1 MSMGWV
7 CVCMNM
13 LEELSSVKTWFLLS
27 CVWCVHLHVGMSAC
41 MQTFKW
47 LCMCTCVVVYVE
59 VLRLTQGMGLSSLF
73 RLSHWDRSLW
83 TQSSLMS
90 GPVSWCTLGIPC
102 LHLWRLAS
110 QTDCRVHP
118 VLLWVL
124 RIWTSSFSS
133 LCGKCLILSHPLS
146 PDLDNILLRMFLHC
160 VEAVTCRLGWCGQV
174 LSPMLI
180 LGSLQPHWLPQ
191 LQSIDFQ

>member
-1 MSMGWV
+1 MSMGWGCV
-7 CVCMNM
+7 CVNM
-13 LEELSSVKTWFLLS
+13 LEELSSVKTCFFIVM
-27 CVWCVHLHVGMSAC
+27 CVVCAFTCRHVCTYADI
-41 MQTFKW
+41 QW

-59 VLRLTQGMGLSSLF
+59 ALSLTQGMGLSSLF
-73 RLSHWDRSLW
+73 HLIHWGRSLW

-90 GPVSWCTLGIPC
+90 GPVSWHTLGMPC
-102 LHLWRLAS
+102 LHLWKLAL
-110 QTDCRVHP
+110 QTGCCVHP

-124 RIWTSSFSS
+124 RIWTSSFSR
-133 LCGKCLILSHPLS
+133 LCGKCLILSHPPS
-146 PDLDNILLRMFLHC
+146 PELGNILLRMFLHC

-174 LSPMLI
+174 LSPTLI

>member
-1 MSMGWV
+1 MRV
-7 CVCMNM
+7 CVCVNM
-13 LEELSSVKTWFLLS
+13 LEELSSVKTCFLLS
-27 CVWCVHLHVGMSAC
+27 YVWCVHLHVGISAH

-59 VLRLTQGMGLSSLF
+59 ALRLTQGMGLSSLF
-73 RLSHWDRSLW
+73 HLSHWGRSLW
-83 TQSSLMS
+83 TQSSLLS
-90 GPVSWCTLGIPC
+90 GPVSWHTLGIPC
-102 LHLWRLAS
+102 LHLWRLAL
-110 QTDCRVHP
+110 QTGCRVHL

-124 RIWTSSFSS
+124 RIWTSRFSR
-133 LCGKCLILSHPLS
+133 LCGKCLILSHPPS
-146 PDLDNILLRMFLHC
+146 PDLGNILLRMFLHC

-174 LSPMLI
+174 LSPTLI